1 MKKPTAIELAKYARE
16 IGFFGF
22 DPNEFLDHYDANG
35 WMVGRTKMKDW
46 QATVRTWKRRAP
58 EFRQRGQKQPFMPIS
73 KRNEKINQLNRRK
86 AELMRLPRTPERE
99 RELAYI
105 QAQLHKL

>member
-16 IGFFGF
+16 IGYFGF

-58 EFRQRGQKQPFMPIS
+58 EFKRQAQQQPPMTY
-73 KRNEKINQLNRRK
+73 RHRQNKINQLNERK
-86 AELMRLPRTPERE
+86 QALMRQPRTPAVE